1 MTDNKYNGWTN
12 FETWQAGLWLNEADF
27 LGMLQEDGWKR
38 LKAEDVESFI
48 WDMLSDRAEGGL
60 LGDIVNAW
68 ISSVNFVELAD
79 TFNLDL
85 EG

>member
-38 LKAEDVESFI
+38 LEAEDVESFI
-48 WDMLSDRAEGGL
+48 WDMLSDSADGGL

-68 ISSVNFVELAD
+68 ISAVNFVELAD
-79 TFNLDL
+79 NFNLDL

>member
-1 MTDNKYNGWTN
+1 MTDNTCNGWTN

-27 LGMLQEDGWKR
+27 LGMLQEDGWKH
-38 LKAEDVESFI
+38 LEAEDVESFI
-48 WDMLSDRAEGGL
+48 WDMLSDRADGGL

-79 TFNLDL
+79 NFNLDL

>member
-1 MTDNKYNGWTN
+1 MTDNTYNGWTN
-12 FETWQAGLWLNEADF
+12 FETWQAGFWLNEADF

-38 LKAEDVESFI
+38 LEAEDVESFI
-48 WDMLSDRAEGGL
+48 WDMLSDRADGGL

-79 TFNLDL
+79 NFNLDL

>member
-1 MTDNKYNGWTN
+1 MTDNKYNGWSS
-12 FETWQAGLWLNEADF
+12 FETWQASLWLNESDF

-38 LKAEDVESFI
+38 LDAEDVESFI
-48 WDMLSDRAEGGL
+48 WDMLSEREDGGL

-68 ISSVNFVELAD
+68 ISCVNFVELAD
-79 TFNLDL
+79 HFNLDL